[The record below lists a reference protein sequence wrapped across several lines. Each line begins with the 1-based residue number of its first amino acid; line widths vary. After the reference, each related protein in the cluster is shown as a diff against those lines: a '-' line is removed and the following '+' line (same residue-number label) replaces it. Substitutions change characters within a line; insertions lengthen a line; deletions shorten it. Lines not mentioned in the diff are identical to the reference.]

1 MRLILSLFAA
11 TAILSASAYASESY
25 KGDCNGF
32 GNCNDSHDVT
42 NEGGKGGN
50 GGNAQTGPI
59 TNTNVN
65 TAVGGAGGQGG
76 QGGKGGE
83 AESNATAKIER
94 GAVDIDNHVYSSN
107 SNSNRNHNE
116 ANSNSESSSSSRS
129 SAKQSQGQD
138 QAQGQDQS
146 QGQTIV
152 WENPRAP
159 VNTAMAAALTASQ
172 ETCAGSSSLGAQGVG
187 FGVSIGSTWESD
199 QCNMR
204 RNAALLNAIGA
215 KEASVELLCQDEK
228 IRLAMKSGGT
238 PCAADRPVGQTSQ
251 LVLPPSMSSAP
262 TASAAVSY
270 APMEPIRD

>member
-25 KGDCNGF
+25 KGDCNGY

-65 TAVGGAGGQGG
+65 TAVGGSGG

-94 GAVDIDNHVYSSN
+94 GAVDIDNHVYS

-152 WENPRAP
+152 WDNPRAP

-215 KEASVELLCQDEK
+215 KEASVELLCQDDK

-251 LVLPPSMSSAP
+251 LTLPPNTPIAP
-262 TASAAVSY
+262 AAVSY